1 MRVPIQEK
9 VSTYMVFYLIASVQV
24 GIGILSYQSQINKH
38 AGHDA
43 WISVLIAGLAIHITI
58 WMIYVVLKG
67 VDGDLV
73 EVNKQVFGRFIG
85 SAFSILFMAYLVFG
99 ATLVIRIYIEVVQ
112 VWMFPQ
118 IKVWSILFLILPL
131 VFYIINGGFR
141 VVVGICFLG
150 FIVPAFLM
158 TSFLFPLQH
167 SNLNLILPVFDHTIQ
182 EVLLSA
188 NQAVLS
194 FIGVSVLMVYY
205 PFIKDKEQSQKWA
218 HFGNLTTTFIYT
230 VVAIITFMYYNQP
243 QLSALKWPTLD
254 MWKIIEMPFVARFEY
269 AGISTWFLVILPNLT
284 LFLWGVGRMMYRQF
298 QVSQQKAIILFLI
311 IVFIGCISIE
321 SRDELEKVTKVFSMF
336 GRGILHVYIP
346 LIFLT
351 YCLFRKGKRK

>member
-1 MRVPIQEK
+1 LV
-9 VSTYMVFYLIASVQV
+9 
-24 GIGILSYQSQINKH
+24 
-38 AGHDA
+38 AG
-43 WISVLIAGLAIHITI
+43 GAIHIAI

-73 EVNKQVFGRFIG
+73 DVNKQVFGKFIG
-85 SAFSILFMAYLVFG
+85 SFFTILFMLYLVLG
-99 ATLVIRIYIEVVQ
+99 ATIVIRIYIEVVQ

-118 IKVWSILFLILPL
+118 MKVWSILFLILPL
-131 VFYIINGGFR
+131 VFYIINGSFR

-158 TSFLFPLQH
+158 TSFLFPLQY
-167 SNLNLILPVFDHTIQ
+167 SNLNLILPVFDHSIQ
-182 EVLLSA
+182 DILLSA
-188 NQAVLS
+188 NEAALS

-205 PFIKDKEQSQKWA
+205 PFIKDKEKSQTWA
-218 HFGNLTTTFIYT
+218 HFGNLTTTLIYT
-230 VVAIITFMYYNQP
+230 GLAIITFTYYNQP

-284 LFLWGVGRMMYRQF
+284 LFLWGVSRMMHRQF
-298 QVSQQKAIILFLI
+298 QVSYQKATILFLI
-311 IVFIGCISIE
+311 AVFIGCFFME
-321 SRDELEKVTKVFSMF
+321 TREELENVTKVFSLF
-336 GRGILHVYIP
+336 GRGILYIYIP

-351 YCLFRKGKRK
+351 YCLLRKGRRK

>member
-9 VSTYMVFYLIASVQV
+9 VSTYMVFYLITSVQV
-24 GIGILSYQSQINKH
+24 GVGILSYQSQINKH

-43 WISVLIAGLAIHITI
+43 WMSVLIAGLFIHITI

-73 EVNKQVFGRFIG
+73 EVNKQVFGKVIG
-85 SAFSILFMAYLVFG
+85 SVFTILYMLYLVLG
-99 ATLVIRIYIEVVQ
+99 ATIVIRIYIEVVQ

-118 IKVWSILFLILPL
+118 MKVWSILFLILPL
-131 VFYIINGGFR
+131 VFYIINGSFR

-158 TSFLFPLQH
+158 TSFLFPLQY
-167 SNLNLILPVFDHTIQ
+167 SNLNLVLPVFDHTFQ
-182 EVLLSA
+182 EFLLSA
-188 NQAVLS
+188 NEAALS
-194 FIGVSVLMVYY
+194 FIGISVLMIYY
-205 PFIKDKEQSQKWA
+205 PFIKEKEQSQKWA

-230 VVAIITFMYYNQP
+230 VLAIITFTYYNQP
-243 QLSALKWPTLD
+243 QLSSLKWPTLD

-284 LFLWGVGRMMYRQF
+284 LFLWAASRMMYRQF
-298 QVSQQKAIILFLI
+298 QVSQQKSIVLFLI
-311 IVFIGCISIE
+311 AVFIGCFFME
-321 SRDELEKVTKVFSMF
+321 TREELEKVTKVFSMF
-336 GRGILHVYIP
+336 GRGILYVYIP
-346 LIFLT
+346 FIFLT
-351 YCLFRKGKRK
+351 YCLLRKGRRK